1 MRFSLVIEHTDRV
14 RPRPAPQTV
23 GPDSEQFV
31 MLDAGCLSEA
41 ARLATQLDSGAPL
54 LRIYVTDAQPAP
66 GATEIF
72 LPPRQT
78 AIVSLI
84 HDASLLGIAVGAL
97 ITIDESA
104 ACTSGSMRDGITKEL
119 DGLGYLV
126 RTDCDAEPV
135 DQSSQGRAEQR

>member
-1 MRFSLVIEHTDRV
+1 MRFSLVVEHTDRV
-14 RPRPAPQTV
+14 RPRPAPQT
-23 GPDSEQFV
+23 GGQNSEQFI
-31 MLDAGCLSEA
+31 MLDAGCLSDA
-41 ARLATQLDSGAPL
+41 ARLATRLDSGAPL
-54 LRIYVTDAQPAP
+54 LRIHVTDAHPAP

-104 ACTSGSMRDGITKEL
+104 ACPHSMRDGITKEL
-119 DGLGYLV
+119 DSLGYLI
-126 RTDCDAEPV
+126 RTDRDAEPV
-135 DQSSQGRAEQR
+135 DQSTQDRVE